1 MKDSNVWFRI
11 SYSNSYQKPIT
22 GFKIAQCDYESP
34 DYLLLPKKYKDENYK
49 PIRVTKIKDND
60 ESYLPILQEVEKMI
74 EYNDYYVKI
83 PSSCNVKDYCNL
95 LVKSDA
101 AVLLVSRSYKNL
113 PLREIQ
119 ITPKPEKKTVQFGVM
134 LHKSPYIY
142 KYLPEIIDN
151 YPIDQSL
158 NPGTAVLCFPDGV
171 HIDNKYNLPSWFN
184 FIMTDET
191 GNRTYGSCLTFWE
204 ELTNDLIESFI
215 PIYYDDKNKYYVEKG
230 ICLISYY
237 PFYYNCRNFLKQ
249 LYRIQVS
256 SSTNIPLE
264 RAICCFVDQ
273 LIFQNYDK
281 ILTFNIAE
289 EQLKFY
295 CVPIYGSEWDTN
307 DECIETLFS
316 VLGFFQIITVWQGL
330 LLDKHVFL
338 LCTSKTTLSQL
349 CSAFMQLLF
358 PFQWY
363 FNVIP
368 ILPEKLKDFIGS
380 PNPIFVGINFPV
392 DLKDFPNDALILN
405 VDKNCFENYVEK
417 IPRLPNKLF
426 NLLSKKLNKIKD
438 KYKLDNPVNASRRMK
453 YIEKVY
459 PDEEDNNIK
468 INVSEIRDIFYD
480 IFIHMFKNYEKYFD
494 WKNKNKKKKQDN
506 KEKKKDEEEDEKVE
520 FLPTVFLKDHS
531 SLDPDSFL
539 SKFIETT
546 TFAAFKDSFQSIE
559 QNSIISFF
567 LDCIK
572 NGRRKSKVYLPEKI
586 PSITT
591 MCPEIKIDDLKG
603 ESFFYANFPK
613 LNPKYYIKTDIP
625 KTVFKSRFFYTRDEW
640 CYDYMKLNNKEW
652 GNFLLYTIYEIWFN
666 FFTFSLRFYD
676 DNTAIKL
683 MEYAIVI
690 IEDLI
695 VKKKITPSKNLLTK
709 LVKSCAR
716 TALSHF
722 VKSLLELVNSISKKP
737 NSNALFYNAFMNGI
751 YSMTEDINNNNFS
764 NLNNSTFNMS
774 TLNQF
779 LISETRDGRIV
790 EELISKTIFLPYEYC
805 PYCLKFKKT
814 PKRIKIEEILAGFSR
829 GKSDYGSICPSCLNK
844 IFPKLYFVKEDQ
856 DNLESDT
863 ATFLSPLVLVKE
875 VDNLIKNHKE
885 FYFYQEAFYKDKY
898 QRSIFWNLVFYFE
911 LIDLPLCVLYL
922 EKRPEKLQELYNF
935 LNESSQRRIIKK
947 KQTTL
952 KPNYSFEKL
961 NNLQNDNILKK
972 NSSTSNDLGTL
983 SIKSGQ
989 SNLSK
994 YDGELWNKIKIRLEK
1009 NFQNLVN
1016 NNSKN
1021 GTEDR
1026 RDINA
1031 RIYEMKQVMDKV
1043 ILYFENNTKERITK
1057 FLNGIENKEN
1067 SKFNNSIEKETEI
1080 FSNTSNISMNK
1091 IENKLSI
1098 KNSISENKNDEVS
1111 DYTTPDKRAFN
1122 ILNKPFNLNVD
1133 KDNISD
1139 FNIYS
1144 KDKNENLNEQ
1154 QLIKT
1159 EKSDNHFDDTKSF
1172 PINKNEN
1179 NIYDKKNDTM
1189 SNFSDPR
1196 KTLPVR
1202 SKTSFNLDK
1211 NSNKNEVK
1219 PLLST
1224 KPFLLQGSDNKK
1236 NNPNDIFH
1244 IKPKMTK
1251 IVLNKK

>member
-1 MKDSNVWFRI
+1 MNDSNVWFRK
-11 SYSNSYQKPIT
+11 SYSNLYQKPIT
-22 GFKIAQCDYESP
+22 GIKIAECDYESP
-34 DYLLLPKKYKDENYK
+34 DYLLLPKKYKDLNYK
-49 PIRVTKIKDND
+49 PIRVTIIKDND
-60 ESYLPILQEVEKMI
+60 ESYHPILQEVERMI
-74 EYNDYYVKI
+74 DYNEYYVKI
-83 PSSCNVKDYCNL
+83 PSSCNVKDYCKL

-101 AVLLVSRSYKNL
+101 AVILVTRSYKTL
-113 PLREIQ
+113 PLKDII
-119 ITPKPEKKTVQFGVM
+119 ITQKPEKKTIQFGVM
-134 LHKSPYIY
+134 LHKSPYYY

-151 YPIDQSL
+151 YPNDQSL

-171 HIDNKYNLPSWFN
+171 HIDNKYNLPNWFN

-204 ELTNDLIESFI
+204 ELTNELIESFI
-215 PIYYDDKNKYYVEKG
+215 PIFNDEKNKYYVEKG
-230 ICLISYY
+230 ICLISYF

-295 CVPIYGSEWDTN
+295 RIPIYGSEWDTN

-316 VLGFFQIITVWQGL
+316 VLGYEQIITVWQGL

-338 LCTSKTTLSQL
+338 LCSSKTTLSQL

-363 FNVIP
+363 FNIIP

-392 DLKDFPNDALILN
+392 DLQDFPNDALILN
-405 VDKNCFENYVEK
+405 VDKNCFENYFEK
-417 IPRLPNKLF
+417 IPRLPNKLN
-426 NLLSKKLNKIKD
+426 NLLLKKLNKIKD
-438 KYKLDNPVNASRRMK
+438 KYKLDNPINASRRMK

-459 PDEEDNNIK
+459 PDEEDINIK

-494 WKNKNKKKKQDN
+494 WKNKNKKKKQDD
-506 KEKKKDEEEDEKVE
+506 KEKTKENEEDEKVE
-520 FLPTVFLKDHS
+520 FLPNVFLKDHS

-567 LDCIK
+567 LDSIK
-572 NGRRKSKVYLPEKI
+572 KGRGKSKVYLPEKI
-586 PSITT
+586 PSISS

-603 ESFFYANFPK
+603 ESFFYTNFPK
-613 LNPKYYIKTDIP
+613 LNPKYYIKSDIP
-625 KTVFKSRFFYTRDEW
+625 RTVFKSRFVYTRDEW

-652 GNFLLYTIYEIWFN
+652 ANFLLYTIYEIWFN
-666 FFTFSLRFYD
+666 FFAFSLRFYD
-676 DNTAIKL
+676 DNTAIQL
-683 MEYAIVI
+683 MNYAIII

-695 VKKKITPSKNLLTK
+695 TRKKITPSKNLFTK

-716 TALSHF
+716 PALTQF
-722 VKSLLELVNSISKKP
+722 VKQLLKLVNLISKKP
-737 NSNALFYNAFMNGI
+737 NSNALFYNAFMNGL
-751 YSMTEDINNNNFS
+751 YVMSEDINNNNFS

-774 TLNQF
+774 TIHQF
-779 LISETRDGRIV
+779 LINETRDGRIV
-790 EELISKTIFLPYEYC
+790 EALISKTIFLPYEYC

-814 PKRIKIEEILAGFSR
+814 PKRINIEEILAGFSR

-844 IFPKLYFVKEDQ
+844 IFPKLYFVNEDQ
-856 DNLESDT
+856 ENLESET

-898 QRSIFWNLVFYFE
+898 QRSIFWSLIFYFQ

-922 EKRPEKLQELYNF
+922 EKREEKLQELYLF
-935 LNESSQRRIIKK
+935 LQDSADRRLIKRK
-947 KQTTL
+947 PTKL
-952 KPNYSFEKL
+952 KNVPSAEKL
-961 NNLQNDNILKK
+961 SNLQNDNISKK
-972 NSSTSNDLGTL
+972 HSSTSNDLGTL

-989 SNLSK
+989 NNLNK
-994 YDGELWNKIKIRLEK
+994 YEEELWNKIKIRLEK
-1009 NFQNLVN
+1009 SSQNLVN
-1016 NNSKN
+1016 SNSKI

-1026 RDINA
+1026 GDINS
-1031 RIYEMKQVMDKV
+1031 RIYDMKQVINKV
-1043 ILYFENNTKERITK
+1043 ILYFITNTKERLTK

-1067 SKFNNSIEKETEI
+1067 SKLYDTMEKETVLI
-1080 FSNTSNISMNK
+1080 TNTSNISMNK
-1091 IENKLSI
+1091 IENKLTI
-1098 KNSISENKNDEVS
+1098 KNLVNDDKS
-1111 DYTTPDKRAFN
+1111 DEGTNYNSPDRKPFN
-1122 ILNKPFNLNVD
+1122 ILNKPINQNID
-1133 KDNISD
+1133 KDSFPDINSNSKENNDDLNEKQSVNIEKSSNNNYYNSIKYSYNKNDDISD
-1139 FNIYS
+1139 
-1144 KDKNENLNEQ
+1144 
-1154 QLIKT
+1154 
-1159 EKSDNHFDDTKSF
+1159 
-1172 PINKNEN
+1172 
-1179 NIYDKKNDTM
+1179 DKKNETN
-1189 SNFSDPR
+1189 SNLSDYR
-1196 KTLPVR
+1196 RTLPVR
-1202 SKTSFNLDK
+1202 SNTAFNI
-1211 NSNKNEVK
+1211 NNNKKDTK
-1219 PLLST
+1219 PILAT
-1224 KPFLLQGSDNKK
+1224 KPFLLQDNDNKV
-1236 NNPNDIFH
+1236 NNPSDLFH
-1244 IKPKMTK
+1244 TK
-1251 IVLNKK
+1251 KRNKKIILNKK